1 MKNNIRDVIRYI
13 DYYDNNILG
22 IQSENASYI
31 SEQSISSFAKLSGIQ
46 SNQFIIDKLNEK
58 FNNVSIVSEDSDVGS
73 FLAIL
78 ENLNVQEIEDINQL
92 NQIVDYIF
100 DKFSSIISRKD
111 FNDKENLEIKI
122 KKIDKMIRDIDDE
135 LEVLDDDK
143 RPNDNMLSNKK
154 FALMFIGKLIHIT
167 VFEVIKPILFAATF
181 NPVFGAI
188 TGAKLGYNMAKVIIT
203 YSNYKSLLIAYKQK
217 LTNIKSTLE
226 KLKTIS
232 AKEKDNEKSKK

>member
-31 SEQSISSFAKLSGIQ
+31 SEQSISSFAKLSGIR

-58 FNNVSIVSEDSDVGS
+58 FNNISVVSEDSDVGS

-203 YSNYKSLLIAYKQK
+203 YGSYKSLLMMYKQK
-217 LTNIKSTLE
+217 LTNIKNTLE
-226 KLKTIS
+226 KLQTIS
-232 AKEKDNEKSKK
+232 AKEKDNEKSKN

>member
-226 KLKTIS
+226 KLQTIS